1 MYYKRSVDTYLNTFL
16 KISWKKLAV
25 LVSKTSS
32 VLVSDVAGFII
43 KPSFNNIMKITT
55 FKA

>member
-32 VLVSDVAGFII
+32 VLVSDVVGFII